1 MEINLLLPNSD
12 DNLTK
17 KTSIS
22 TSISLW
28 SSLSSTL
35 SISPSD
41 AIKVYS
47 AVRKEASFQ
56 KYLVPPNQLD
66 ELIRSDSKN
75 VKLFNTTHTF
85 LKKHTLMISFSQNGD
100 IQLEKLLPRNRN
112 KKGQFTPL
120 GLDNSVQKIQI
131 KWIRKAR
138 GLIEKTIVES
148 INEIE
153 QTRLS
158 FVKCTHY
165 QSVIYQF
172 SESEI
177 LKLVRL
183 CKIHSD
189 LDNDVLAHWLLSR
202 TSHTKKE
209 ISDLMKR
216 YDTKKLQQ
224 SSNVLASIRCESAQY
239 FRFNH
244 QEYSGLVMWGVANLY
259 WLSCSKQALTHI
271 SKAVSDRKSVQL
283 IKNAE
288 NQYVMD
294 THIFSLVSSTAD
306 IAEDELTIYSRKR
319 E

>member
-1 MEINLLLPNSD
+1 MEINLLLPYLEGGRNECI
-12 DNLTK
+12 
-17 KTSIS
+17 SIAV
-22 TSISLW
+22 W
-28 SSLSSTL
+28 SSLCFTL

-47 AVRKEASFQ
+47 AVRKAASLQ

-148 INEIE
+148 INGIE
-153 QTRLS
+153 RARLS

-165 QSVIYQF
+165 QSVICQF

-224 SSNVLASIRCESAQY
+224 SSKGLASIRCASAQY

-271 SKAVSDRKSVQL
+271 SKAVSDRKSMQF
-283 IKNAE
+283 IKNAK